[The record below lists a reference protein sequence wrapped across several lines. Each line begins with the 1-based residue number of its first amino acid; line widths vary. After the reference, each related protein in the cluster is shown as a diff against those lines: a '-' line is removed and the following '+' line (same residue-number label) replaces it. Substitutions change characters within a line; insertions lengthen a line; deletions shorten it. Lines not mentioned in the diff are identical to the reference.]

1 MVIDTLNMSAQM
13 KLQIDSFG
21 EFSEQIQ
28 DYTKRG
34 IQQQGASEAGQLL
47 EKIVD
52 PTPIAVC

>member
-1 MVIDTLNMSAQM
+1 M

-34 IQQQGASEAGQLL
+34 IQDQGASEAGQMLQA
-47 EKIVD
+47 IVD
-52 PTPIAVC
+52 P